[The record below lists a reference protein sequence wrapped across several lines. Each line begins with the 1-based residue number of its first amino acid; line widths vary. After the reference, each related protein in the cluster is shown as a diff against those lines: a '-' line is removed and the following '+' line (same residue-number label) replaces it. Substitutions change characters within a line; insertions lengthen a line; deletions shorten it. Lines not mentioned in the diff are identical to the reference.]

1 MDNILLEESGTTKK
15 SPPKKYKCP
24 YCDQRFERSKL
35 HIHIQNKHA
44 DLIPE
49 GYTALRVA
57 FNTINNKT
65 EGHCIICKGVTDW
78 NEDKGRYERLCNN
91 PECKEKYK
99 QMVAERNKRKY
110 DTERL
115 QTDPRYA
122 EYVQKKALEGRKI
135 SGKYKFADGGILGY
149 VGTYERKFLEFCDK
163 VMHCKSED
171 FLEPGP
177 AISYMFQE
185 KQHIYLPDYYY
196 IPYNLIVEIKDG
208 GNNKNNHP
216 KRTGEDEEKLLAKEA
231 AVAKLKKYNYVRVTN
246 NDFGQFMSV
255 MAMLKFQM
263 NSQGDNIDFII
274 KINEAALLESESK
287 SKVDKNFVP
296 KEHIRLSSFKRI
308 EITEELIN
316 KYKKKYPVLRHV
328 RCKDTNEYICD
339 GYMWMNGDDEL
350 VCYVGSCE
358 YTDDHTKWIV
368 SLEIV
373 PKYKSHG
380 LSKQILDFA
389 TKTMKCKYLSVSK
402 DNKLAISIYKAYGFR
417 VYYEDKNMYYMSI
430 DPNAS
435 YNEFAL
441 IEDMSGTIGAALPPG
456 GTNINIDPNPIP
468 YESDPDNYYLIQHP
482 NDDHLSY
489 SITKDPIQYKM
500 LSVDPQS
507 KGFYKVYKSDKGK
520 LDRNFVTFKIK
531 DKQSAKELYN
541 ELAKVAESTGKIY
554 DSSFKS
560 PDYIYEALTNGA
572 IILDPEQVACD
583 DRFELVDSPAQKDRK
598 SIGKLYQWL
607 KGGALDKLEEQV
619 EQLNNMPTDEEI
631 DYNVLPDGNMTLDQ
645 LNLWHDKYS
654 AMPLDQRIIADDIST
669 KKYGMG
675 CMPRY
680 DAKLATTL
688 HNIPPEVNIHE
699 SSEEIVYSE
708 DQMMKA
714 KNAECDHSI
723 ILMVLTDT
731 NYNYTAYTDEDIEAL
746 KEKWNRYTMLPED
759 QRQLSTQTALTIFGI
774 DNEALFDRAINYHM
788 SRKASEEQSAE
799 SEHPVDEGLIPY
811 FVPSMEVLNSNPGKI
826 FTESGY
832 IDTYNYIKAV
842 QELQC
847 DFKRTKSEAIREQI
861 IDYGWNP
868 EIPCSEMAIRKAQ
881 YKNIPPLIEEVN
893 VTNFLEAKKSNN
905 LTLEQLKEKIVPIFV
920 VLLRGEKLHSKAI
933 EWFTD
938 SEWSHACLALDS
950 SLNELYSFN
959 NGTEITKNGKEVH
972 VNGFIVETR
981 EKYMKETPNIKVK
994 VFALFIT
1001 PEQKKKVEETIKW
1014 YLNNRDKTAYS
1025 FKAILNIFMR
1035 RATKYKDKDKQKMV
1049 CSQFVYT
1056 ILKLVDFKLR
1066 KDKDSSTIS
1075 PGDIDTMYD
1084 DARFFALYSGKYIE
1098 YKQSKANKMCDD
1110 IIRKLPLSIYGITEA
1125 AIRIKKSIAKKFN
1138 RILEMVDNMLNK

>member
-35 HIHIQNKHA
+35 HIHIQDKHA

-185 KQHIYLPDYYY
+185 KEHIYLPDYYY

-216 KRTGEDEEKLLAKEA
+216 KRTGEDEEKLLAKES

-263 NSQGDNIDFII
+263 NSQGDNVDFII
-274 KINEAALLESESK
+274 KINEAS
-287 SKVDKNFVP
+287 
-296 KEHIRLSSFKRI
+296 
-308 EITEELIN
+308 
-316 KYKKKYPVLRHV
+316 
-328 RCKDTNEYICD
+328 
-339 GYMWMNGDDEL
+339 
-350 VCYVGSCE
+350 
-358 YTDDHTKWIV
+358 
-368 SLEIV
+368 
-373 PKYKSHG
+373 
-380 LSKQILDFA
+380 
-389 TKTMKCKYLSVSK
+389 
-402 DNKLAISIYKAYGFR
+402 IS
-417 VYYEDKNMYYMSI
+417 
-430 DPNAS
+430 
-435 YNEFAL
+435 
-441 IEDMSGTIGAALPPG
+441 EDMSGTIGAALPPG

-541 ELAKVAESTGKIY
+541 ELAKVAESTGEIY

-607 KGGALDKLEEQV
+607 KGGTLDKLEEQV

-746 KEKWNRYTMLPED
+746 KEKWNRYTMLPEE

-832 IDTYNYIKAV
+832 IDTYNYIKTV

-881 YKNIPPLIEEVN
+881 YKNIPPLIEEVD
-893 VTNFLEAKKSNN
+893 VTHFLEAKKSNN

-1001 PEQKKKVEETIKW
+1001 PEQKKKVADTIKW

-1035 RATKYKDKDKQKMV
+1035 RATKYKDKDKQRMV

-1066 KDKDSSTIS
+1066 KDKDSSTVS

-1084 DARFFALYSGKYIE
+1084 DARFFTLYSGKYIE

-1138 RILEMVDNMLNK
+1138 RILEMVDNMLNE